1 MKSENKANPKG
12 KNNPHAKENTPPKDT
27 SQTKEIKSP
36 KKPRNR
42 KKIIKWAAVLCIIIA
57 VIVAAAILLPKFFE
71 KKETT
76 ARVVT
81 YNVEEITYGS
91 VSTKVSGSGNLT
103 PLTQKTISAEYPC
116 TVNSVALKSG
126 EEVAKDT
133 VIASVTYTKTERTAG
148 DPIKQ
153 TAETVT
159 ETTEE
164 ADITAPFD
172 GIIIELPVSEGDEVT
187 QGGEICMIMGK
198 DGFTMGI
205 SVDELN
211 ISNFKMGQDVKYT
224 IDAVSGSFTGK
235 ITSISYN
242 GSTNGSATSYKVQ
255 ASLDYT
261 EGIYPGMSASAQIVT
276 EESGEGMLVP
286 VDAVNTSGDTSYIL
300 LAPSDA
306 ETGKEYNEDEIDTS
320 KLTKVTVTTG
330 VSDGSYI
337 LIEGDSI
344 SKGDRIIIKKI
355 TSTATGSD
363 SDSRSGSRGGMSFPG
378 GSFPGGGNFDFSN
391 FDPSNRPS
399 RGSGGNFP
407 SFGN

>member
-1 MKSENKANPKG
+1 M
-12 KNNPHAKENTPPKDT
+12 
-27 SQTKEIKSP
+27 
-36 KKPRNR
+36 
-42 KKIIKWAAVLCIIIA
+42 
-57 VIVAAAILLPKFFE
+57 
-71 KKETT
+71 
-76 ARVVT
+76 T

-91 VSTKVSGSGNLT
+91 VSTKISGSGNLT
-103 PLTQKTISAEYPC
+103 PLTQKTISTEYPC
-116 TVNSVALKSG
+116 TIKSVALKSG
-126 EEVAKDT
+126 EEVTKDT

-148 DPIKQ
+148 DPVKQ
-153 TAETVT
+153 TAGTVT
-159 ETTEE
+159 ETTED

-172 GIIIELPVSEGDEVT
+172 GIIIELPVSEGDEVD

-211 ISNFKMGQDVKYT
+211 ISNIKTGQDVKYT

-242 GSTNGSATSYKVQ
+242 GSTSGSTTSYKVQ

-276 EESGEGMLVP
+276 EDSGEGMLVP

-330 VSDGSYI
+330 MSDGSYI
-337 LIEGDSI
+337 LIEGDLI

-355 TSTATGSD
+355 TSTATGTD
-363 SDSRSGSRGGMSFPG
+363 SDSRSSSRGGMSFPG
-378 GSFPGGGNFDFSN
+378 GSFPGGDSGRSFDFSN
-391 FDPSNRPS
+391 FDPSKMPS